1 MVISLCR
8 GMVNAQ
14 LFPRRERTEGPMA
27 RAAGRLE
34 DGLAPAPL
42 HGMTVRR
49 PCSASLGL
57 DFAGAVYRVRLPV
70 RRVGARSEPDTG
82 GDAGDSGLGRNESNQ

>member
-1 MVISLCR
+1 
-8 GMVNAQ
+8 
-14 LFPRRERTEGPMA
+14 MA
-27 RAAGRLE
+27 RAAVRLE

-57 DFAGAVYRVRLPV
+57 DFAGAVYRV
-70 RRVGARSEPDTG
+70 
-82 GDAGDSGLGRNESNQ
+82 